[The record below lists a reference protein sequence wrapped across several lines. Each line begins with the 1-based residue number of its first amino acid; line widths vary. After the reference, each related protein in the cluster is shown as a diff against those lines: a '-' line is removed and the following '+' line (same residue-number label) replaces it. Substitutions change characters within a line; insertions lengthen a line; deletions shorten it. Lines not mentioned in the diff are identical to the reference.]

1 MSSLLL
7 QIIIKQLNHYIKS
20 VEDSPGDMNFDP
32 VILGNM
38 AKTRIAGGVGDDDSL
53 EERIVVSLVNVAE
66 EAALKNKPA
75 TKQVGLQSF
84 EIQPPVY
91 INLYLLFA
99 ANFNEYSSAIDYL
112 FRVIEFFQSKKIFK
126 FKNAPLVSVDPNQG
140 VSQSE
145 IEVCLDLH
153 TLSFEQLNDLW
164 GSLGG
169 KQLPFVMYRARLIPI
184 QMELPMARTGMIT
197 EVDLTTQ
204 GMTG

>member
-20 VEDSPGDMNFDP
+20 VEDSPQDTTFDP

-38 AKTRIAGGVGDDDSL
+38 AKTRIAGGAGDDDGL

-75 TKQVGLQSF
+75 TKQVGSQIYEL
-84 EIQPPVY
+84 QPPVY

-99 ANFNEYSSAIDYL
+99 ANFNEYSSAIEYL

-126 FKNAPLVSVDPNQG
+126 FKNAPLASVDPNQG
-140 VSQSE
+140 VSQGE
-145 IEVCLDLH
+145 IEICLDLH

-204 GMTG
+204 GMMG